1 MSDGA
6 EKNPLVAL
14 REIATK
20 NIADKLAERLCEM
33 ILEGKLPSGYV
44 FPSENALSE
53 ELQVG
58 RSTIRE
64 AYNVLKTRGLITRTK
79 RGTFVNHEED
89 IIANMPFEDLA
100 ERSEQ
105 KEYFEFF
112 KIIFVQSAVWASERA
127 ADDDIEILFESL
139 EKLRAANIFVE
150 EFLPLLSTFHLR
162 IADAANNTL
171 LRKSMII
178 LSEPFIKKMSQ
189 IGNMEKKEMW
199 QIINSHE
206 RIADS
211 IEQKD
216 AEQARDSAYNA
227 LKGLYKYLDSC

>member
-79 RGTFVNHEED
+79 RGTFVNVEED
-89 IIANMPFEDLA
+89 IIANMPFEDMV
-100 ERSEQ
+100 ERSNEE
-105 KEYFEFF
+105 EYFEFY
-112 KIIFVQSAVWASERA
+112 KIIFVNAAALAAERA
-127 ADDDIEILFESL
+127 ADDDVDILFESL
-139 EKLRAANIFVE
+139 EKLRQVDNFVE
-150 EFLPLLSTFHLR
+150 EFLILLSSFHLR
-162 IADAANNTL
+162 VIDAANNTL
-171 LRKSMII
+171 LRKSMIV
-178 LSEPFIKKMSQ
+178 LSEPFIKRMSQ
-189 IGNMEKKEMW
+189 ICNMRKKDMQ

-206 RIADS
+206 TIINA
-211 IEQKD
+211 IKQKD
-216 AEQARDSAYNA
+216 IGRTSDSACNA
-227 LKGLYKYLDSC
+227 LKELNKYLDSC